1 MTTELLVGLGL
12 VLALAPQVFIYTYYS
27 TLIALSRRRPTPSV
41 SKISGSLH
49 SSVSF
54 ILPVRREPL
63 EYIVEACRHIHALGL
78 PSYEIIVVS
87 DDPPSV
93 KGEIFRVVERLREE
107 GVNVWLIWR
116 SEPRGFRTGA
126 LNTGLWASTGDYMYV
141 LDVDSRPS
149 KSLFERALG
158 VFEADDSVVAVIG
171 RWEPINRNTR
181 ISQALAYGLRLL
193 VNILYSARSKLGLYT
208 YPLGT
213 GTLFRASVLKGKLKG
228 WDVERIQD
236 DMEIGAR
243 ILAQG
248 FKVVYLDDSP
258 VYVENPETYRAFRV
272 QQSRWAYGALDAAI
286 ARFRHI
292 VFSKARFVV
301 KLDALL
307 YLMQYIPQALVFA
320 GTALLAILAIAGF
333 KEPPW
338 SALLLVA
345 WPTTLLVFQVASSKL
360 EVASGEGLW
369 YRLVQAGRL
378 SAITT
383 AVSPYVAK
391 STLKAL
397 FRLKETYKRTPKGAY
412 QKLFSGLRPPIE
424 LVLGLLFAFAGVAA
438 LRAGSV
444 ISGLW
449 LLLSSTCYLYVV
461 LRFPRDVFYD

>member
-1 MTTELLVGLGL
+1 MSTELLVGLGL
-12 VLALAPQVFIYTYYS
+12 ALVLVPQVFMYAYYS
-27 TLIALSRRRPTPSV
+27 ALIALSRRKSTPSV
-41 SKISGSLH
+41 PKIAGGCQGL
-49 SSVSF
+49 VSF

-63 EYIVEACRHIHALGL
+63 KYIVEACRHIHSLGL

-87 DDPPSV
+87 DDPPDV
-93 KGEIFRVVERLREE
+93 KDEIFKIVERLRGE

-116 SEPRGFRTGA
+116 SEPRGFRAGA
-126 LNTGLWASTGDYMYV
+126 LNTGLWASIGDYVYV

-149 KSLFERALG
+149 KNLFERALG
-158 VFEADDSVVAVIG
+158 IFEADGSVVAVIG

-181 ISQALAYGLRLL
+181 ISQALAYGLELL
-193 VNILYSARSKLGLYT
+193 VNILYSVRSKLNLYM

-213 GTLFRASVLKGKLKG
+213 GTLFRASVLKGRLKG
-228 WDVERIQD
+228 WDIERIQD

-258 VYVENPETYRAFRV
+258 VYVENPETYRALRV

-292 VFSKARFVV
+292 VFSKTKFVV
-301 KLDALL
+301 KLDAVL
-307 YLMQYIPQALVFA
+307 YLMQYVPQALLFA
-320 GTALLAILAIAGF
+320 GTTLLAILAIAWF
-333 KEPPW
+333 EEPPW
-338 SALLLVA
+338 SALLFVVWLV
-345 WPTTLLVFQVASSKL
+345 TLFIFQVASSKL
-360 EVASGEGLW
+360 KVASGERLW

-412 QKLFSGLRPPIE
+412 QKLFSGLRPPVE
-424 LVLGLLFAFAGVAA
+424 LILGLFFAAAGIAA
-438 LRAGSV
+438 LRVGS
-444 ISGLW
+444 IITSLW

-461 LRFPRDVFYD
+461 IRFPRDVFYN